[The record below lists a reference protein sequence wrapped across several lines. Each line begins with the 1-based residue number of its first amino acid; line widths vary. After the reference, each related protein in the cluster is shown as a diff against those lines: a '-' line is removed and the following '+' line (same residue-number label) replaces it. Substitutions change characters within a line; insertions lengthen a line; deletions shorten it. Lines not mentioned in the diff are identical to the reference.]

1 MINAAYSLAQKPSSI
16 VALKCMSV
24 FKEAWAENVSALTD
38 AVDDITSLEDF
49 MAVTGNQETVL

>member
-1 MINAAYSLAQKPSSI
+1 M
-16 VALKCMSV
+16 ALKCMSV

-38 AVDDITSLEDF
+38 AVDDITSLEEF